1 MIAFHSDKMYAK
13 QDGWVFVL
21 TCDCVQVGG
30 RAKYVPDVDGFVL
43 GTVSAGLVRTTFKCS
58 WSNLDFRGVD

>member
-1 MIAFHSDKMYAK
+1 M
-13 QDGWVFVL
+13 L

-30 RAKYVPDVDGFVL
+30 RAKYVPDVDGLVL
-43 GTVSAGLVRTTFKCS
+43 GTVSAGLVRTIFKCS